1 MMVFRVKIIQG
12 KLINIHYSFRHT
24 SDSIYNDTQSSKNQI
39 KPMKNIKRKSKYLT
53 SDSKETWKSTL
64 RTVSQNEQNQR
75 KFTNN
80 YHIKKI
86 KLSPDGINKI
96 LGLLYARY

>member
-1 MMVFRVKIIQG
+1 
-12 KLINIHYSFRHT
+12 
-24 SDSIYNDTQSSKNQI
+24 
-39 KPMKNIKRKSKYLT
+39 MKNIKRKSKYLT